1 MIALGPL
8 TEATPVAFADALPA
22 ACDLVIIG
30 GGIIGVSAALFAAE
44 RGLKVVLCEKG
55 RIAGEQ
61 SSRNWGWVR
70 QQGRDLGELPIAMES
85 GRLWREL
92 DARIGGDRLGYRQ
105 TGILKASRDAA
116 HLARSE
122 GWLAQ
127 ARAFGVDTRMIS
139 AAEMRELAPGSSVA
153 HVGGML
159 TPSDGRAEPGAA
171 TTALARLAQSL
182 GVVLREN
189 CAVRGLDLVAGR
201 VAGVETEAGPIR
213 ADQVILA
220 GGSWS
225 RLFLHRLGVRIP
237 QLSVLAS
244 VAVTAPI
251 NGAPF
256 AGGFGD
262 GSYAFRTRADGSL
275 LIGPGSEHDFFI
287 GPDAF
292 RSFFDFLKTLRQ
304 DFRSTTF
311 RPWPP
316 KGYPDG
322 WTTAR
327 RWSAESPFEAV
338 RVLSPRPNAAA
349 LERARAAMARTFPAL
364 ADLGISGSWAGMIDT
379 LPDVVPVIDRVPQI
393 PGLILATGMGGHG
406 FGIGP
411 GFGRVLADLALE
423 RAPGHD
429 LVRFRFGRFS
439 DGSPVDFGAAI

>member
-1 MIALGPL
+1 MIDLGPV
-8 TEATPVAFADALPA
+8 TEATPVAFADVLPA

-44 RGLKVVLCEKG
+44 RGLRVVLCEKG

-70 QQGRDLGELPIAMES
+70 QQGRDLGELPIAMDS

-105 TGILKASRDAA
+105 TGILKASRSPA

-127 ARAFGVDTRMIS
+127 ARAFGVDTRMLT
-139 AAEMRELAPGSSVA
+139 AAEVARLAPGSSVA

-171 TTALARLAQSL
+171 TRALAALAQSL

-189 CAVRGLDLVAGR
+189 CAVRGLDLTAGR
-201 VAGVETEAGPIR
+201 VAGVETEAGR
-213 ADQVILA
+213 VACDQVILA

-225 RLFLHRLGVRIP
+225 RLFLHRYNVRIP

-244 VAVTAPI
+244 VGVTAPI
-251 NGAPF
+251 NGAPYG
-256 AGGFGD
+256 GGFGD
-262 GSYAFRTRADGSL
+262 GSYAFRSRADGSL

-292 RSFFDFLKTLRQ
+292 RSVFGFLKTLRQ

-311 RPWPP
+311 RAWPP
-316 KGYPDG
+316 AAYPDA
-322 WTTAR
+322 WTDR
-327 RWSAESPFEAV
+327 KS
-338 RVLSPRPNAAA
+338 
-349 LERARAAMARTFPAL
+349 
-364 ADLGISGSWAGMIDT
+364 
-379 LPDVVPVIDRVPQI
+379 VV
-393 PGLILATGMGGHG
+393 
-406 FGIGP
+406 
-411 GFGRVLADLALE
+411 
-423 RAPGHD
+423 
-429 LVRFRFGRFS
+429 
-439 DGSPVDFGAAI
+439 